1 MSLLIWVNI
10 FYYLGFSLEQ
20 IWIAFREYKFN
31 SVEMGVYIMM
41 KDPETKK
48 YNHKFLLREN
58 TFDENNDSFKDNKK
72 INHLKLCAICG
83 EAQIDHTDLNFEN
96 EAAKVQNKII
106 FQNLNF
112 PSETINEL
120 EDETLCRICFSNK
133 LDPSNKKEKLVC
145 GHVFCIFCIENHLT
159 IRISNGQ
166 VNYCYW

>member
-106 FQNLNF
+106 FQSKKLFN
-112 PSETINEL
+112 
-120 EDETLCRICFSNK
+120 CHKICIA
-133 LDPSNKKEKLVC
+133 LDLLYFKHLL
-145 GHVFCIFCIENHLT
+145 FCLT
-159 IRISNGQ
+159 K
-166 VNYCYW
+166 V